1 MIKLLRSTSVRLA
14 FGFAGLFIVAS
25 LLLVGLL
32 WWRTA
37 AYLDREIDAV
47 ILTDTRAIADRLRDF
62 GLLGAVAAI
71 RDRTG
76 AHGDKNAIYLLVDPY
91 RQKLA
96 GNLTA
101 WPFEIGHEPGW
112 YQAEM
117 QRDGQTRATRL
128 LNVELPGGYQL
139 LVGRDVQD
147 RVQVRALIVNGLA
160 WATAAA
166 LVIAALGGL
175 FARRALLARLE
186 AMRRTT
192 AAIVQ
197 GDLTQRVPE
206 RASSDEFDQLARTI
220 NHMLDQIQHLIE
232 GVRNV
237 SNAVAHDLRTPL
249 AEVRAR
255 LEDLLRSQPPPAEV
269 FAEIESA
276 VEDLD
281 RLIAMSN
288 ALLRL
293 AEIDSGVRRSGF
305 RRVDLADLVADVVDL
320 YRPAAEAKGIQLT
333 SEAPAEL
340 VINGDPGL
348 LAQAVGNLVDNA
360 IKYAPPQGK
369 VEVRLERRPEGDIAI
384 AVADDGP
391 GMPDEEKARATER
404 FYRGDS
410 SRGVAGFG
418 LGLSVVAAAARLHG
432 GYVDLADNHP
442 GLVATLV
449 LPTVIGQAAQL
460 AS

>member
-1 MIKLLRSTSVRLA
+1 MIRVLRSTSMRLA

-25 LLLVGLL
+25 LLLVGLV

-37 AYLDREIDAV
+37 AYLDRETDAV
-47 ILTDTRAIADRLRDF
+47 ILADTHAVADRLRDF

-76 AHGDKNAIYLLVDPY
+76 ASGDRNAIYLLIDPY
-91 RQKLA
+91 QQILA
-96 GNLTA
+96 GNLSA
-101 WPFEIGHEPGW
+101 WPFEIGHTSGW
-112 YQAEM
+112 YHADM
-117 QRDGQTRATRL
+117 LRNGQVHAMRV
-128 LNVELPGGYQL
+128 LNVGLAGGYQL

-147 RVQVRALIVNGLA
+147 KAQVRTLILNGLA
-160 WATAAA
+160 WAIVGA
-166 LVIAALGGL
+166 LVLAMLGGW

-206 RASSDEFDQLARTI
+206 RASSDEFDQLARMI
-220 NHMLDQIQHLIE
+220 NHMLDQIQLLIE

-255 LEDLLRSQPPPAEV
+255 LEDVLRSRSASEEV
-269 FAEIESA
+269 YGEIESA

-281 RLIAMSN
+281 RLIAMAN

-305 RRVDLADLVADVVDL
+305 RRVDLADLVTEVVDF
-320 YRPAAEAKGIQLT
+320 YRPAAEAKSIDL
-333 SEAPAEL
+333 SADAPAGIAL
-340 VINGDPGL
+340 NGDPGL

-360 IKYAPPQGK
+360 IKYAPQQGK
-369 VEVRLERRPEGDIAI
+369 VAVRLAQHEDGDVTV
-384 AVADDGP
+384 AVTDNGP
-391 GMPDEEKARATER
+391 GIPEAEMAHVTER

-410 SRGVAGFG
+410 SRGVTGFG

-432 GYVDLADNHP
+432 GRVEFADNQP

-449 LPTVIGQAAQL
+449 LPATIGQAPL
-460 AS
+460 AG